1 MTLFWL
7 SLCSNAS
14 LSTYLAC
21 LNGKPHQSPP
31 FQWLSSHY
39 QLLDEDFHNRFW
51 SLSAPFQCTCPSL
64 AHSEGVFH
72 PIRHECTQENQS
84 HPLPQTLWWNQ
95 RNLMSVRSFNS
106 RMYSTMVSNI
116 STCTRCGPQKGIEQF
131 ASPFM
136 EETGLASTT
145 TSTNATQHDTA
156 SLASGVLRTQWSNS
170 WQTPCKYSLWH
181 TYILMDFIA

>member
-51 SLSAPFQCTCPSL
+51 SLSAPFQCMCPSL

-95 RNLMSVRSFNS
+95 RNLMSVRSSNS
-106 RMYSTMVSNI
+106 RMYSTMVGII
-116 STCTRCGPQKGIEQF
+116 STCTHGVDHKRVLNNLHPHSWKRQALHPPLLQ
-131 ASPFM
+131 PM
-136 EETGLASTT
+136 
-145 TSTNATQHDTA
+145 QHSMTLPA
-156 SLASGVLRTQWSNS
+156 WLLV
-170 WQTPCKYSLWH
+170 
-181 TYILMDFIA
+181 F